1 MLSDT
6 TGDMVITNTQIMEAT
21 EKGANDR
28 ALHIAENLLRECV
41 PFEFIAKC
49 TELPLA
55 VVKALNQQLQR
66 DYQFNTDFVPFS
78 GVCVS

>member
-1 MLSDT
+1 MN
-6 TGDMVITNTQIMEAT
+6 NTAKMYSTQL
-21 EKGANDR
+21 
-28 ALHIAENLLRECV
+28 LHINICYRGNFLVTENLLRECV